1 MADTSEMKEAV
12 QADLQAQ
19 ENAQEPAPAK
29 GAGSPKA
36 KRPGGAFFLIDCATL
51 VLGLIGAI
59 FLALSYNTGYVS
71 IVYGT
76 KNSIT
81 LTVLAIVIPAAA
93 LILVLGQWKGFLKSE
108 HIYNLVSYA
117 LVIALILAILLLL
130 ADRVDAIGNCIVAP
144 WDAGHGGED
153 SCYLSFVSMGVW
165 AVAMIGNIVL
175 CFKGYGPKQAPVTAE
190 EVSAKA

>member
-1 MADTSEMKEAV
+1 MSDTSMT
-12 QADLQAQ
+12 QIHR
-19 ENAQEPAPAK
+19 
-29 GAGSPKA
+29 PK
-36 KRPGGAFFLIDCATL
+36 GAFFLIDAATV

-71 IVYGT
+71 IVYGQ
-76 KNSIT
+76 KNSIA
-81 LTVLAIVIPAAA
+81 LTVLAIAIPALA
-93 LILVLGQWKGFLKSE
+93 LVLVLGQWKGFLKSE
-108 HIYNLVSYA
+108 HIYNLASYA
-117 LVIALILAILLLL
+117 LVIALTFAILLLL

-175 CFKGYGPKQAPVTAE
+175 CFKGYGTKGPVIMAE
-190 EVSAKA
+190 EVPEEGAAAIS